1 MCVCL
6 CIVDFCLL
14 VCACWLWPS
23 FSFNDERQTNGQWTS
38 HFCTR
43 LYNVCTHTCASA
55 LLHSPAYKEPSP
67 LAPTKNEKVKQMK
80 YTNTITNVQ
89 HIQFYYYLE
98 QMLSRERGNEEKGWK
113 VRYKDKLGATQ
124 QPLLGLL
131 SMDGERTNEH
141 ALNENWK

>member
-1 MCVCL
+1 MTDNLAMATTTTHKNTKTTKLKKIFICMCVCL

-67 LAPTKNEKVKQMK
+67 LAPTKHEKVKQMK

-98 QMLSRERGNEEKGWK
+98 QMLSRERGNEEKG
-113 VRYKDKLGATQ
+113 
-124 QPLLGLL
+124 
-131 SMDGERTNEH
+131 
-141 ALNENWK
+141 